1 MMLSVILRATWA
13 WNLGLLLAAL
23 AASGAFQRVLGG
35 RRGGAHW
42 GPWIAGVSLI
52 ALALSSPVNALAE
65 GCLFSAHMAQ
75 HLILLLIAP
84 ALLLF
89 SLPSTVA
96 GPGWARRGVWPLAA
110 WLGGVGAMWLWH
122 VPALC
127 DAAAA
132 SHGIEAA
139 QSLSL
144 LAMGLLFW
152 WPIFAPSAADRLRPW
167 AGMAYLFAACLACT
181 ALGVLLTL
189 TPIEVC
195 PVFRAPPDRF
205 ALLPTIRQVWGISA
219 ARDRAFGGLLMW
231 IPMCTLYVGA
241 ILFELARW
249 YGEKPAKPAEAMP

>member
-1 MMLSVILRATWA
+1 MLSVLLRATWA
-13 WNLGLLLAAL
+13 WNVGLLLIAL
-23 AASGAFQRVLGG
+23 AANGAFQLVLG
-35 RRGGAHW
+35 RRGGVHW
-42 GPWIAGVSLI
+42 GPWIAGVSFI
-52 ALALSSPVNALAE
+52 VLALSSPVNALAA
-65 GCLFSAHMAQ
+65 GCLFSAHMVQ

-84 ALLLF
+84 ALLLM
-89 SLPSTVA
+89 SLPSTVE
-96 GPGWARRGVWPLAA
+96 GPSWFRRGVWPLTA

-127 DAAAA
+127 DAAVA
-132 SHGIEAA
+132 SNGMHAA
-139 QSLSL
+139 QSISL
-144 LAMGLLFW
+144 LTLGMVFW
-152 WPIFAPSAADRLRPW
+152 WPIFAPCAADRLRPW

-219 ARDRAFGGLLMW
+219 ARDRALGGLLMW

-241 ILFELARW
+241 ILLELARW
-249 YGEKPAKPAEAMP
+249 YGEKPAREAGVML